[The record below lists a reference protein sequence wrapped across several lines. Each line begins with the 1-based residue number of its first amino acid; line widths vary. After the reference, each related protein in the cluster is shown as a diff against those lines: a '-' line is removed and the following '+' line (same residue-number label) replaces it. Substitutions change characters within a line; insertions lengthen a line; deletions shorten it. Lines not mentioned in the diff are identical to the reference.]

1 MKKLLLS
8 LLLVLFIA
16 SPALCRIKIIFEEDD
31 IAQPEEIVQE
41 PVKEEIEQETE
52 ELSEIKIMDDDTIYL
67 DIDNYEKNRLTGK
80 IFQLQIEQNEELLQH
95 KMDSEHIKFETDY
108 TTTNIGQSKFNN
120 KTTISAKTMTNANF
134 LSPKLSIGYGSE
146 IKEFMPLPDTTNYS
160 TLSTSLYADYKLK
173 YITLEG
179 ELERTNN
186 VATDTYKNY
195 FSFGPKI
202 NITKSSAIKSTITRD
217 FNSDTIYGELAFI
230 YKPIKSKR
238 DMYLEINA
246 WSSNT
251 QYNVTQQRLQVYGK
265 IKI

>member
-1 MKKLLLS
+1 MKRLFLS
-8 LLLVLFIA
+8 LLLFLFIS
-16 SPALCRIKIIFEEDD
+16 SPALCRVKVIFEEDD
-31 IAQPEEIVQE
+31 ISQPEEIVE
-41 PVKEEIEQETE
+41 ETVKEEIPQEETAE
-52 ELSEIKIMDDDTIYL
+52 TKIIDDDTIYL
-67 DIDNYEKNRLTGK
+67 DIDNYEKNRLMGK
-80 IFQLQIEQNEELLQH
+80 VFQLQIEQNEELLHH
-95 KMDSEHIKFETDY
+95 KMNSERIKIQTDY
-108 TTTNIGQSKFNN
+108 TITDIGQSKFNN
-120 KTTISAKTMTNANF
+120 KTTIFSKTMTNTGVLFPN
-134 LSPKLSIGYGSE
+134 LSIGCGSE

-173 YITLEG
+173 FITLEG
-179 ELERTNN
+179 EFERTNN

-246 WSSNT
+246 WSSNA
-251 QYNVTQQRLQVYGK
+251 QYNVTQQRFQIYGK